1 MIGLSLKMYKFIRT
15 SMLLDALSR
24 PTGCTERNIGS
35 ASVGDCEPGFSKRV
49 EEGSLLELDS

>member
-15 SMLLDALSR
+15 SMLLDAFSR
-24 PTGCTERNIGS
+24 PTGCTERNICS
-35 ASVGDCEPGFSKRV
+35 ASVGDCEPGFSETV